1 MVSGLRLWCRLC
13 SLVVL
18 ADQAVEQLSLW
29 DRQVQREGGLGALIG
44 YPLLAGLVRPVPVAM
59 VGVLDEYA
67 GHYTS
72 IARTGLGIC
81 DRQTATTSLMAEIA
95 GLSTARIR
103 RRRVLVELIIEYEWA
118 A

>member
-1 MVSGLRLWCRLC
+1 MLIARPRHLR
-13 SLVVL
+13 
-18 ADQAVEQLSLW
+18 A
-29 DRQVQREGGLGALIG
+29 
-44 YPLLAGLVRPVPVAM
+44 
-59 VGVLDEYA
+59 VLDEYA

-95 GLSTARIR
+95 DLSTARIG
-103 RRRVLVELIIEYEWA
+103 RRRVLSELIIEYEWA